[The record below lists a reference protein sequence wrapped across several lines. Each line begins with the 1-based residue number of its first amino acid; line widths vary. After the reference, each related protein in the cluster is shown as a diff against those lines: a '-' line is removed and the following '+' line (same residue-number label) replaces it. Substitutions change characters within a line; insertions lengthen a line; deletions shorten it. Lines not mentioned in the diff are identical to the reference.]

1 MEFLAASHSRFLIA
15 MSCVV
20 ARVAG
25 GTGLSLTRTAYGP
38 DTTILRYEA
47 KAAIGGK
54 LAHLGSRFMQS
65 TAKTL
70 AAKIFYHARMS

>member
-1 MEFLAASHSRFLIA
+1 MEFLAVSHSRFLIA

-20 ARVAG
+20 ALV
-25 GTGLSLTRTAYGP
+25 TGLSLARTADGP
-38 DTTILRYEA
+38 GTTILRYEA

-54 LAHLGSRFMQS
+54 LVQLGSRFIQS

-70 AAKIFYHARMS
+70 AAKILNHARMF